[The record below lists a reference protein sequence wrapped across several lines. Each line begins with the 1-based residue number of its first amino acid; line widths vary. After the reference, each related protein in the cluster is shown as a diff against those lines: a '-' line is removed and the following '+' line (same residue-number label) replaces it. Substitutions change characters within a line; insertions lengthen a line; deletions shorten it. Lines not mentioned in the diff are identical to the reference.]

1 MTDHSALFEELLA
14 VVEADSR
21 FQKTHAERYL
31 MGFEPEI
38 KSRFQRIWEHH
49 GLPILR
55 LEVRKKQPQRPGDTL
70 PGDFDLLE
78 ASSIPKTSFSPVR

>member
-1 MTDHSALFEELLA
+1 

-21 FQKTHAERYL
+21 FQKNHPERYL

-38 KSRFQRIWEHH
+38 KSRFQRIWERH

-55 LEVRKKQPQRPGDTL
+55 LEVRKK
-70 PGDFDLLE
+70 LL
-78 ASSIPKTSFSPVR
+78 